1 MSSIEDCIAAI
12 VRTPSRGPAPAS
24 PYTRE
29 YMGDGPHAVILA
41 AGQGKRMRS
50 ALPKVLHPLGG
61 RPLLLYVVDAVRAA
75 TGSAPVVVIA
85 RGRHRG
91 SRPPRGRRHM
101 RRAGKRRSAPAMR
114 CGAFPSV
121 DARSGPVLVT
131 HGDAPLIRAETFQR
145 LLAAHASSP
154 RACTLLL
161 GIPADPSG
169 MGRVVRDAD
178 GHVLR
183 IVEEAD
189 LPPGEPVPMECN
201 AGVYVFDGAQLW
213 PALDRLGTA
222 NAQGEYYLTDVVAL
236 LTGPVEGVVAPDPD
250 EVLGINDRRQL
261 AAAEAVLRRRD
272 RRGADARRGHV
283 RGPGDDLRRRP
294 GGRGQGQRHPR
305 DDLAARRHQARRR
318 VRDRPD
324 GHPHRRPRG
333 RRGGRRA
340 VPSRA
345 SANSATASVVGSYCR
360 VRPNTVLASGVE
372 LGTHAEVKNSTVG
385 AGTRISHFSC
395 VLDSDVGE
403 AVNIGA
409 GTVTCNYDG
418 EAKHRTTIGNRVFV
432 GTNSTLVAPVRLG
445 DGLLHRRRLVR
456 RPGRARRRARRRP
469 EPAAQHRGMGGP
481 AAAAQP

>member
-1 MSSIEDCIAAI
+1 
-12 VRTPSRGPAPAS
+12 
-24 PYTRE
+24 
-29 YMGDGPHAVILA
+29 MGDGPHAVILA

-85 RGRHRG
+85 RGDTAVRDLLGDAATSVEQDNPLGTGDALRSVPASMRH
-91 SRPPRGRRHM
+91 P
-101 RRAGKRRSAPAMR
+101 
-114 CGAFPSV
+114 
-121 DARSGPVLVT
+121 GPILVT
-131 HGDAPLIRAETFQR
+131 HGDAPLIRPETYQR
-145 LLAAHASSP
+145 LLTAHMSSP

-161 GIPADPSG
+161 GVPADPSG
-169 MGRVVRDAD
+169 MGRVIRDAE

-189 LPPGEPVPMECN
+189 LPPGDPVPMECN

-213 PALDRLGTA
+213 PALDHLGTA

-261 AAAEAVLRRRD
+261 AAAEAVLRHRAVEALMLAGVTFEDPATTYIDAQVVVGRD
-272 RRGADARRGHV
+272 STIRAMTSLRGATRLGAGCEIGPMAILTDV
-283 RGPGDDLRRRP
+283 RTGDGVVVGPAHLEQCELGD
-294 GGRGQGQRHPR
+294 G
-305 DDLAARRHQARRR
+305 
-318 VRDRPD
+318 VR
-324 GHPHRRPRG
+324 
-333 RRGGRRA
+333 
-340 VPSRA
+340 
-345 SANSATASVVGSYCR
+345 VGSYCR

-418 EAKHRTTIGNRVFV
+418 EAKHRTTIGDRVFV
-432 GTNSTLVAPVRLG
+432 GTNTTLVAPVRLG
-445 DGLLHRRRLVR
+445 DGSYVGAGSFIDHDVPAGALAVGRSRQRNIEGWAAR
-456 RPGRARRRARRRP
+456 RPL
-469 EPAAQHRGMGGP
+469 
-481 AAAAQP
+481 QP

>member
-1 MSSIEDCIAAI
+1 
-12 VRTPSRGPAPAS
+12 
-24 PYTRE
+24 
-29 YMGDGPHAVILA
+29 MGDGPHAVILA

-61 RPLLLYVVDAVRAA
+61 RPLILYAVDAVRAA
-75 TGSAPVVVIA
+75 TGSAPVVVI
-85 RGRHRG
+85 
-91 SRPPRGRRHM
+91 PRGDTAVRGLLGEAATCVEQESAHGTGD
-101 RRAGKRRSAPAMR
+101 ALRSVPEALRDP
-114 CGAFPSV
+114 
-121 DARSGPVLVT
+121 GPVLVT
-131 HGDAPLIRAETFQR
+131 HGDAALIRAETFQR
-145 LLAAHASSP
+145 LLQAHASSP

-161 GIPADPSG
+161 GVPADPSG
-169 MGRVVRDAD
+169 MGRVIRDAE
-178 GHVLR
+178 GHVLS

-213 PALDRLGTA
+213 PALDRLGSA

-261 AAAEAVLRRRD
+261 AAAEAVLRRRTVEALMLAGVTFED
-272 RRGADARRGHV
+272 PATTYVDAQVIVGRDSVIRAMTSLRGATRLGAECEIGPMAVLTDV
-283 RGPGDDLRRRP
+283 RAGDRVVVGPAHLEQCELGDS
-294 GGRGQGQRHPR
+294 
-305 DDLAARRHQARRR
+305 
-318 VRDRPD
+318 VRI
-324 GHPHRRPRG
+324 
-333 RRGGRRA
+333 
-340 VPSRA
+340 
-345 SANSATASVVGSYCR
+345 GSYCR

-418 EAKHRTTIGNRVFV
+418 EAKHRTTIGDRVFV
-432 GTNSTLVAPVRLG
+432 GTNTTLVAPVRLG
-445 DGLLHRRRLVR
+445 EGSYVGAGSFVDHDVPAGALAVGRSRQHNIEGWAAR
-456 RPGRARRRARRRP
+456 RPR
-469 EPAAQHRGMGGP
+469 
-481 AAAAQP
+481 QP